1 VPAKLEG
8 QSNPLPFVETIM
20 PISGGSALEFET
32 KKEQKH
38 YFCEVRNICV
48 EGRVEKQDGLTS
60 QSPSQR
66 KM

>member
-1 VPAKLEG
+1 
-8 QSNPLPFVETIM
+8 M

-32 KKEQKH
+32 
-38 YFCEVRNICV
+38 RNGNTTSARCGTFV
-48 EGRVEKQDGLTS
+48 WREESKKQDGLTS